1 MKPNATKVVINGLEI
16 HVLKRK
22 VKIFDDDDT
31 VSDDGAMLLVKYL
44 YDEGFINNH
53 HVTCEVIV
61 DDGID

>member
-1 MKPNATKVVINGLEI
+1 MTTKLVINGLEI

-31 VSDDGAMLLVKYL
+31 VSDDEAMLFVKYL
-44 YDEGFINNH
+44 YYEFFINKHAIN
-53 HVTCEVIV
+53 CEIIV